1 MNVQKGYYIP
11 YSKKAINI
19 FRTAEKKL
27 GVKWWVGLDGVVTF
41 EVTKRR
47 LAKLEKMLAPII

>member
-19 FRTAEKKL
+19 FRAAEKKL
-27 GVKWWVGLDGVVTF
+27 GSKWWVDFDGLVTF
-41 EVTKRR
+41 EVAERK
-47 LAKLEKMLAPII
+47 LAKLEKMLAPIV